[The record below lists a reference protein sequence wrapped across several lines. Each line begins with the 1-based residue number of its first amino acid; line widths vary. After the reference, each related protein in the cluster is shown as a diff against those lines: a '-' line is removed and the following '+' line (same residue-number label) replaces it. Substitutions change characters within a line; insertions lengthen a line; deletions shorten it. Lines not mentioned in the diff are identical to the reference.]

1 MQESHLRSVNMQDN
15 YQKSIV
21 IGGISGG
28 IGSTLA
34 ASLHAE
40 GCQISGFARSTD
52 KLQALA
58 DKLPGAKTQ
67 ALDATNPE
75 EVDAFIAEVA
85 QANGRIDAYVHSI
98 GSILIKP
105 AHLTTPESW
114 AHTLHTNL
122 SSAFYALS
130 AVAKHMQKQ
139 PDGGTILFFST
150 AAAQTGIANHEAI
163 AAAKGGI
170 EAMVRSAA
178 ATYAPRSIRVNAIA
192 PSLTDTPLAKP
203 IISSEK
209 ALEISKKMHP
219 LGDIAHT
226 GDVSSL
232 AHWLLSEQAR
242 FVTGQVF
249 VIDGGLS
256 TVVPKPRA

>member
-1 MQESHLRSVNMQDN
+1 MQDSDT
-15 YQKSIV
+15 KKTIV

-28 IGSTLA
+28 IGSAMATSLQKQGHSLA
-34 ASLHAE
+34 
-40 GCQISGFARSTD
+40 GYARSAE
-52 KLQALA
+52 KLDALA
-58 DKLPGAKTQ
+58 TNLPGTTTKV
-67 ALDATNPE
+67 LDATSPDQ
-75 EVDAFIAEVA
+75 VDAFIADVI
-85 QANGRIDAYVHSI
+85 QSNGRIDAYVHAI

-105 AHLTTPESW
+105 AHLTSPENW
-114 AHTLHTNL
+114 AQTLQTNL

-130 AVAKHMQKQ
+130 AVVKHMQKQ
-139 PDGGTILFFST
+139 PGGGSCLFFST

-178 ATYAPRSIRVNAIA
+178 ATYAPRGIRINAIA
-192 PSLTDTPLAKP
+192 PSLTDTPLARP

-209 ALEISKKMHP
+209 ALEISKRMHP
-219 LGDIAHT
+219 LGNIAQS
-226 GDVSSL
+226 GDVASL
-232 AHWLLSEQAR
+232 ANWLLSDEAQ

-256 TVVPKPRA
+256 TIVPKPRA

>member
-1 MQESHLRSVNMQDN
+1 MHDTDL
-15 YQKSIV
+15 KKTIV

-28 IGSTLA
+28 IGSALA
-34 ASLHAE
+34 TSLHEE
-40 GCQISGFARSTD
+40 GYALAGYARSSENLD
-52 KLQALA
+52 ALA
-58 DKLPGAKTQ
+58 SNLPGTSTKV
-67 ALDATNPE
+67 LDATNPN
-75 EVDAFIAEVA
+75 EVDAFMAETIHN
-85 QANGRIDAYVHSI
+85 NGRIDAYVHAI

-105 AHLTTPESW
+105 AHLTTPENW
-114 AHTLHTNL
+114 AHTLQTNL

-130 AVAKHMQKQ
+130 AAVKHMQKQ
-139 PDGGTILFFST
+139 TNGGSCLFFST

-178 ATYAPRSIRVNAIA
+178 ATYAPRGIRINAIA
-192 PSLTDTPLAKP
+192 PSLTNTPLAQP

-209 ALEISKKMHP
+209 ALEISKRMHP
-219 LGDIAHT
+219 LGDIAHS
-226 GDVSSL
+226 GDVASL
-232 AHWLLSEQAR
+232 ARWLLSEEAQ

-256 TVVPKPRA
+256 TIVPKPRA

>member
-1 MQESHLRSVNMQDN
+1 MQASDSR
-15 YQKSIV
+15 KTIV

-28 IGSTLA
+28 IGSALATSLHKEGHTLA
-34 ASLHAE
+34 
-40 GCQISGFARSTD
+40 GYARSED
-52 KLQALA
+52 KLRALTTS
-58 DKLPGAKTQ
+58 LPQTQ
-67 ALDATNPE
+67 TKVIDATSPE
-75 EVDAFIAEVA
+75 QVDQFLAEVI
-85 QANGRIDAYVHSI
+85 QNNERIDAYVHAI

-105 AHLTTPESW
+105 AHLTSPESW
-114 AHTLHTNL
+114 ADTLQTNL

-130 AVAKHMQKQ
+130 AVVKHMQKQ
-139 PDGGTILFFST
+139 PGGGSCLFFST

-178 ATYAPRSIRVNAIA
+178 ATYAPRGIRINAIA
-192 PSLTDTPLAKP
+192 PSLTDTPLAQP

-209 ALEISKKMHP
+209 ALEISKRMHP
-219 LGDIAHT
+219 LGDIAHS
-226 GDVSSL
+226 GDVASL
-232 AHWLLSEQAR
+232 AHWLLSEEAR

-256 TVVPKPRA
+256 TIVPKPRA